1 MELRD
6 IEPKKDPKAGAQ
18 GGGPVTPITPIISS
32 FKNGHGFARFTL
44 GNVVTILIT
53 IASVLYGMGRISE
66 RVEVLAAQS
75 KSMDSKLDAIDRA
88 GTSKGNAAREL
99 LDHRVLEDERR
110 ITSNEA
116 SLSVIVPDLR
126 EIKTKVDLIANA
138 LDADMKA
145 GKR

>member
-1 MELRD
+1 VELHD
-6 IEPKKDPKAGAQ
+6 LEPKKDPKAGA
-18 GGGPVTPITPIISS
+18 GVTPITPIIAP
-32 FKNGHGFARFTL
+32 FKNGGGHGFIRFTL

-66 RVEVLAAQS
+66 RVEILAAKS
-75 KSMDSKLDAIDRA
+75 MSMDSKLDSIDRA
-88 GTSKGNAAREL
+88 GTAKGNSAREL
-99 LDHRVLEDERR
+99 LDQRVLEDERR
-110 ITSNEA
+110 ITNNEA
-116 SLSVIVPDLR
+116 SLSIIIPDVR